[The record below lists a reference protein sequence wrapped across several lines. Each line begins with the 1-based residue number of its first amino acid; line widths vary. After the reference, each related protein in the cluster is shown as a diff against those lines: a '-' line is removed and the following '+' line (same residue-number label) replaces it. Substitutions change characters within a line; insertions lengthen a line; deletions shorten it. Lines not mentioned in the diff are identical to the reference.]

1 MTLYFTPN
9 VGVRQSSLQTF
20 AAQSIPALGRCRSR
34 KLKIN
39 AAADLA
45 HPSKAIEAMSKN
57 PNAAA
62 AM

>member
-1 MTLYFTPN
+1 MTLYLTPGA
-9 VGVRQSSLQTF
+9 GVRQSAVQTF
-20 AAQSIPALGRCRSR
+20 TAQSILALGRCRSR
-34 KLKIN
+34 KLKID

-45 HPSKAIEAMSKN
+45 HPSKAIEAMSKK